1 MLNLALVTDK
11 ISVITSS
18 SADIAVTASWVDDLS
33 NAFTPG
39 KTNTAIASATTTDI
53 VPVPGAST
61 FRNIK
66 NLTLRNKHAATANT
80 VTVQFNANGTLYEL
94 FKATLQAGEVMVM
107 NDAGVWFVYDTN
119 GGVKMGASAASDTL
133 AGLVAYALQ
142 SDMETATSNVLA
154 VTPGRVK
161 FHPGVAKA
169 TMHTTGTA
177 TPVADANCTYNCTL
191 TDTGVGQLT
200 LNFTTA
206 FSGAGAYCVQVNV
219 EIISTTLTQ
228 AANVMGG
235 YMRFGGQASASTCQ
249 VNCADGTATTAVIR
263 DPISWHI
270 ACFGDQ

>member
-1 MLNLALVTDK
+1 MLNLALTTDK
-11 ISVITSS
+11 ISLITSGTPN
-18 SADIAVTASWVDDLS
+18 IAVTASWVDDLS

-39 KTNTAIASATTTDI
+39 KTNTAISSATTTDI

-61 FRNIK
+61 IRNVK
-66 NLTLRNKHAATANT
+66 NIVIRNTHATTANT
-80 VTVQFNANGTLYEL
+80 CTAQYNANGTLYEL
-94 FKATLQAGEVMVM
+94 FKATLAAGEVMMM

-133 AGLVAYALQ
+133 AGLVAYAIQ
-142 SDMETATSNVLA
+142 SDMETATSNILA
-154 VTPGRVK
+154 VTPGRLK

-177 TPVADANCTYNCTL
+177 TPVADAGCTYNCTL

-200 LNFTTA
+200 VNFTTA
-206 FSGAGAYCVQVNV
+206 FSGAQAYCVQVNV

-235 YMRFGGQASASTCQ
+235 YMRFGGQAAGSSCQ
-249 VNCADGTATTAVIR
+249 VNCCDGTATTAVIR
-263 DPISWHI
+263 DPIAWHVV
-270 ACFGDQ
+270 CFGDQ